1 MADSR
6 GSVGSERGSAA
17 TEFVLVML
25 VLLPMFLGIF
35 QLGLFL
41 HVRNTL
47 TACAHEGARQAA
59 NYNGDLAEGEA
70 VAKDC
75 IVGALSA
82 GMASGVVSDVG
93 SADGQPLVIMR
104 VNAVMPAIGFWG
116 PRFTFTVAGH
126 AVKEPT
132 PA

>member
-1 MADSR
+1 MSDSR
-6 GSVGSERGSAA
+6 GSGGSEEGSAA

-25 VLLPMFLGIF
+25 VLLPLFLGIF

-59 NYNGDLAEGEA
+59 NYNGTLGEGQA
-70 VAKDC
+70 VAEDC
-75 IVGALSA
+75 ISDSLSP
-82 GMASGVVSDVG
+82 GMAGGTSTATGN
-93 SADGQPLVIMR
+93 AAGQLLMIVR
-104 VNAVMPAIGFWG
+104 VNATMPAIGFWG
-116 PRFTFTVAGH
+116 PRFQFVVSGH